1 MAREME
7 KRIEDVCSR
16 ILISSRNELYIHLRF
31 FDVALSAFTYVMG
44 EQNGE
49 LGTDGVGIY
58 YDPGYLGGLYRQ
70 GRREVNRAYL
80 HMMLHCLLV
89 HLWKKV
95 RIRKKLAA
103 KALGISRE
111 DEENGQ
117 EDLTDILWD
126 LACDISVESIID
138 GLALHCVKKPMSRDR
153 KNLYASL
160 RKKRKTLHAEGVF
173 EELVKMQPSREQAL
187 LWEREFHCDDHRL
200 WKGSRKNPPSQRPE
214 KNWEDIRDRM
224 ETEIETFGQDMA
236 RGQSGLKEQI
246 KAENRDTRDYR
257 QFLSKFAVLREEQMV
272 DPDSFDYI
280 FYSYGM
286 SLYGNMPLLEPQE
299 TREVKKIQDFVIA
312 IDTSMSCSGE
322 LVRGFLRETYSVLR
336 EQESFFRRMQIHVI
350 QCDERIQ
357 SDRLITSQ
365 EELKEYMENLELAG
379 KGGTDFRPVFAYIR
393 EKQRKGELRGLK
405 GLLYFTDGKGIFPER
420 MPPYDVAFLLMQKEY
435 EEVEVPCWAMKLYLD
450 EEELL
455 ERNERTEE

>member
-80 HMMLHCLLV
+80 HMMLHCLLA

-160 RKKRKTLHAEGVF
+160 RKKRKTFLFFITLTAFLIEGKKAGEQKSATALAE
-173 EELVKMQPSREQAL
+173 
-187 LWEREFHCDDHRL
+187 
-200 WKGSRKNPPSQRPE
+200 
-214 KNWEDIRDRM
+214 
-224 ETEIETFGQDMA
+224 
-236 RGQSGLKEQI
+236 
-246 KAENRDTRDYR
+246 
-257 QFLSKFAVLREEQMV
+257 
-272 DPDSFDYI
+272 
-280 FYSYGM
+280 
-286 SLYGNMPLLEPQE
+286 
-299 TREVKKIQDFVIA
+299 
-312 IDTSMSCSGE
+312 
-322 LVRGFLRETYSVLR
+322 SVLFTLKLHFGYKAQGILHLSCKR
-336 EQESFFRRMQIHVI
+336 SFVYDCIKPQ
-350 QCDERIQ
+350 
-357 SDRLITSQ
+357 LIARKPSLLRCS
-365 EELKEYMENLELAG
+365 EHISC
-379 KGGTDFRPVFAYIR
+379 RPYC
-393 EKQRKGELRGLK
+393 LMCLL
-405 GLLYFTDGKGIFPER
+405 GLLSLAFIVMNALRKVFLTEYF
-420 MPPYDVAFLLMQKEY
+420 PYFFSGCVYAL
-435 EEVEVPCWAMKLYLD
+435 A
-450 EEELL
+450 
-455 ERNERTEE
+455 

>member
-1 MAREME
+1 MDREKQ
-7 KRIEDVCSR
+7 KRREDLGIR
-16 ILISSRNELYIHLRF
+16 ILQNCRNELYSYFPYLDGAFAGLRYCP
-31 FDVALSAFTYVMG
+31 DEKAGTI
-44 EQNGE
+44 
-49 LGTDGVGIY
+49 GTDGEFLYFSPAYLIRTYGENPRTILR
-58 YDPGYLGGLYRQ
+58 GYLHIL
-70 GRREVNRAYL
+70 
-80 HMMLHCLLV
+80 LHCLYL
-89 HLWKKV
+89 HPFYGETIPGGGKGDRGLW
-95 RIRKKLAA
+95 
-103 KALGISRE
+103 
-111 DEENGQ
+111 N
-117 EDLTDILWD
+117 
-126 LACDISVESIID
+126 LACDMWVEEIIEREQIP
-138 GLALHCVKKPMSRDR
+138 GLSAGRDPVRERCFWILREQKLSAEKLYYMLAGGRFPYSSQELCLAFSFDDHRFWVKEKREKKGAGTR
-153 KNLYASL
+153 KKWEELRSL
-160 RKKRKTLHAEGVF
+160 TGQKKQQRKKRAGT
-173 EELVKMQPSREQAL
+173 Q
-187 LWEREFHCDDHRL
+187 
-200 WKGSRKNPPSQRPE
+200 KGSGVEEMEARPQG
-214 KNWEDIRDRM
+214 K
-224 ETEIETFGQDMA
+224 F
-236 RGQSGLKEQI
+236 
-246 KAENRDTRDYR
+246 DYR
-257 QFLSKFAVLREEQMV
+257 KFLKRFAVPREEV
-272 DPDSFDYI
+272 ELDTESFDYI

-420 MPPYDVAFLLMQKEY
+420 MPPYDAAFLLMQKEY
-435 EEVEVPCWAMKLYLD
+435 EEIEVPCWAMKLYLD